1 MSSESSSVSSIT
13 NVAEFSSPADD
24 DSIEHLFSIS
34 NDSSDKEPLK
44 KKRRKRYVVNLF
56 PRIVKSDIRRFYPR
70 MLANISNSCDPHLV
84 KSFMETYCVPRFQSL
99 DVLPSEVAVRVPDVR
114 SMISMEGLSAAIVLY
129 ILQFELMTDS
139 CFLLKGSTIK
149 QFRDD
154 PDRSELN
161 ISMEFRGTKVYNLVK
176 TENNENNSEESAL
189 CKLAE
194 DMDSFLNAFRFLSS
208 STQEEVPLSTNSLT
222 TSPCNSIPS
231 KRKILSPQPFT
242 ISNCFNFRIILDSNN
257 RFCIL
262 ESRYE

>member
-1 MSSESSSVSSIT
+1 MSSENSSVSSVT
-13 NVAEFSSPADD
+13 NVADFSSPADD
-24 DSIEHLFSIS
+24 DSIDYLFSIS
-34 NDSSDKEPLK
+34 NDSSDKETLK

-70 MLANISNSCDPHLV
+70 MLANISNSCNPQLV

-114 SMISMEGLSAAIVLY
+114 SMISMEGLHAAIVLY

-139 CFLLKGSTIK
+139 CFILKGSTIK

-161 ISMEFRGTKVYNLVK
+161 ISMEFRGTKVYNLIK
-176 TENNENNSEESAL
+176 TESNENNSEESAL

-208 STQEEVPLSTNSLT
+208 SIQEAPFSTNSMI

-257 RFCIL
+257 RFCVL